1 MQVAEARLY
10 EKTDKYGARY
20 KVEIKQKSGGKVR
33 QVKCRMDF
41 IPSSVQ
47 ETRVQF
53 TQQQGKDS
61 KMYTMRQVLIYTH
74 AYIR

>member
-1 MQVAEARLY
+1 MAEARLY

-20 KVEIKQKSGGKVR
+20 KVEIKQKTGGKVR

-53 TQQQGKDS
+53 TQQQGKGYNKS
-61 KMYTMRQVLIYTH
+61 VTRKQMLI
-74 AYIR
+74 

>member
-1 MQVAEARLY
+1 MITNSVMQVAEARLY

-61 KMYTMRQVLIYTH
+61 KMYTMRQVLI
-74 AYIR
+74 